1 MKLTRWWFN
10 VRVLIV
16 KTSSLGDV
24 IHTLP
29 AVTDAAH
36 AHPGMEID
44 WVVEEA
50 LAEIPTWHP
59 AVGRVIP
66 VAMRRWRGMLRQGL
80 KNGEIRAFL
89 RDLRVKRYDKIIDA
103 QGLLKSALITRL
115 ARGVRYGFDRDSA
128 REALASYAYQHRYL
142 IAKKQ
147 HAIERLRQLFA
158 QALDYSLPRTAPD
171 YGIQTPD
178 LLDEHANYGY
188 VVFLHGTTWATK
200 LWPEDHWMALA
211 QLVNAA
217 GLAVYLPWGTA
228 QELGRAQRIA
238 AVASD
243 ATVLP
248 RQTLHQVASILA
260 GAKGLVGV
268 DTGLAHLGAALAV
281 PAVTIYGATSP
292 GLTGTVGKHQQH
304 AVAKFTCS
312 PCGSKICTF
321 PGNVAV
327 TPACYQSLSPQ
338 HVWSLLQQTWV
349 GGTESVLTVR

>member
-1 MKLTRWWFN
+1 M
-10 VRVLIV
+10 RVLIV

-24 IHTLP
+24 IHSLP
-29 AVTDAAH
+29 AVTDAAR
-36 AHPGMEID
+36 AHSGIEID

-50 LAEIPTWHP
+50 LAEIPAWHP

-89 RDLRVKRYDKIIDA
+89 RDLRTKRYDKVIDA

-115 ARGVRYGFDRDSA
+115 AHGERYGFDRDSA
-128 REALASYAYQHRYL
+128 REPLASYAYQRRYL

-158 QALDYSLPRTAPD
+158 QALEYPLPRTAPD
-171 YGIQTPD
+171 YGIQAPE

-188 VVFLHGTTWATK
+188 VVFLHGTTWASK
-200 LWPEDHWMALA
+200 LWPEGHWITLA
-211 QLVNAA
+211 QHMNSA

-228 QELGRAQRIA
+228 AELGRAQRIA
-238 AVASD
+238 AIATD
-243 ATVLP
+243 AIVLP

-268 DTGLAHLGAALAV
+268 DTGLAHLGAALGV
-281 PAVTIYGATSP
+281 PAVTIYGATRP

-304 AVAKFTCS
+304 AVAKFSCS
-312 PCGSKICTF
+312 PCGSKECTF
-321 PGNVAV
+321 SDKAAV
-327 TPACYQSLSPQ
+327 VPACYQSVSPQ
-338 HVWSLLQQTWV
+338 HVWNLLQEVWA
-349 GGTESVLTVR
+349 EWPIAKIS